1 MPRYVALLRGINV
14 GGNTML
20 KMSDLKLC
28 LERAGLENVVTYI
41 NSGNVG
47 LDHAGSEAEVIELI
61 ERAIETDLGRVIPVM
76 VRSRAAVENVIAANP
91 FEGEFESHKEM
102 HVLFLK
108 TELAEDKAEQLTN
121 AAQPPERYSIMG
133 REVYCHLPMGVAD
146 SLLGRSFVEKKLKV
160 EVTGRNWRTVQK
172 LAVL

>member
-1 MPRYVALLRGINV
+1 
-14 GGNTML
+14 ML

-28 LERAGLENVVTYI
+28 LEKAGLENVVTYI

-76 VRSRAAVENVIAANP
+76 VRSRTAIDEVIAANP

-108 TELAEDKAEQLTN
+108 TELAEDRAEQLTN
-121 AAQPPERYSIMG
+121 AAQPPERYSVMG
-133 REVYCHLPMGVAD
+133 REIYCHLPMGVAD

-172 LAVL
+172 LAAL